1 MTRALFEGYA
11 TDNVIVC
18 YMETHPYEQFP
29 FAKLSKQFSKEQITL
44 KPKQISHRWRN
55 ILDPRL
61 SKESLSDKEKYY
73 ITSWIDE
80 TIINYMKNNETAEKP
95 EKYPFAELS
104 KIIHIDGI
112 DAKKIADR
120 WWNIL
125 DPRLCKEPLSQKEK
139 KYIYSRV
146 PQLIRPQQ
154 KINWKAGDGI
164 EAGASNK
171 ADDNIEAGASNKASI
186 DYMMN

>member
-1 MTRALFEGYA
+1 
-11 TDNVIVC
+11 
-18 YMETHPYEQFP
+18 
-29 FAKLSKQFSKEQITL
+29 
-44 KPKQISHRWRN
+44 
-55 ILDPRL
+55 
-61 SKESLSDKEKYY
+61 
-73 ITSWIDE
+73 
-80 TIINYMKNNETAEKP
+80 MKNNETAEKP

-154 KINWKAGDGI
+154 KINWKGLQEEMKAKFEKFPGDGI